1 MEKFICV
8 LFPINQKW
16 FLEVKSIEE
25 YSMLLT
31 ENYFRFSSYF
41 KTSQQ
46 QHPYER
52 GYFKKLAAVFLPADT
67 SSQSSLYGT
76 VTPRNTAPHFQNL
89 ENKMSLILP
98 PYRQSIRMEGPF
110 STNDSIPF
118 PVVRYTLA
126 SIKENH
132 LKAKCV
138 ISKIGRAHV

>member
-52 GYFKKLAAVFLPADT
+52 GYFKKLAAVFLQADT
-67 SSQSSLYGT
+67 SS
-76 VTPRNTAPHFQNL
+76 
-89 ENKMSLILP
+89 
-98 PYRQSIRMEGPF
+98 
-110 STNDSIPF
+110 
-118 PVVRYTLA
+118 
-126 SIKENH
+126 
-132 LKAKCV
+132 
-138 ISKIGRAHV
+138 